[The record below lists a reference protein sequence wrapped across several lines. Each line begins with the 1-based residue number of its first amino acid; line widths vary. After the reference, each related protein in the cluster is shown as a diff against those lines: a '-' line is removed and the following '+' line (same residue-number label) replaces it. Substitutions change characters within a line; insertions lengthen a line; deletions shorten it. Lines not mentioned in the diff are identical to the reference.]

1 MRIQHLA
8 ETSRNWST
16 IMPTLT
22 NTPEIL
28 FLTWLPHL
36 AFALGGLLA
45 HALTLRAVRRVLRVS
60 GSSFWGEALKP
71 LCAPTRLATLL
82 LALQLARVAW
92 PLPEAMQPLTHKLI
106 ALGWITALAWLTIAL
121 GGILGQWMQRNRD
134 ITSADNLQARKTLTK
149 IRMFRRIFTL
159 FALVLALAA
168 ALMVFDATRGI
179 GASVLA
185 SAGIAGAI
193 AGLSAQKFLGAVL
206 AGVQIA
212 IAQPIR
218 LDDVVVVEGE
228 WGRVEEIGITYVVVR
243 IWDERRL
250 ILPTTYFLERPIQ
263 NWTRTSANILGS
275 AFVIMDYRAPIP
287 ALRAELERICRE
299 EAGELWDGRVCTLQV
314 TEAGPTALTLRA
326 LVSSSNSS
334 RNWDLRCLVRE
345 RLICYVQGNHPETLP
360 RTRVLLA
367 QPGQTPPEAGPT

>member
-1 MRIQHLA
+1 
-8 ETSRNWST
+8 
-16 IMPTLT
+16 MPTLT
-22 NTPEIL
+22 NAIETY
-28 FLTWLPHL
+28 FLVWAPYL

-45 HALTLRAVRRVLRVS
+45 HALALRAARRVLRAS
-60 GSSFWGEALKP
+60 GDPFWGEALRQ
-71 LCAPTRLATLL
+71 LCAPTRLAAVL
-82 LALQLARVAW
+82 LALQLSRVTRA
-92 PLPEAMQPLTHKLI
+92 LPEPFRPLVQDLY
-106 ALGWITALAWLTIAL
+106 ALAWTAALAWLAVAL
-121 GGILGQWMQRNRD
+121 GGALGQWMQRNYD
-134 ITSADNLQARKTLTK
+134 ISSADNLEARKTLTK

-159 FALVLALAA
+159 FVLVLALAS
-168 ALMVFDATRGI
+168 ALMVFDATRSI

-185 SAGIAGAI
+185 SAGIAGAV
-193 AGLSAQKFLGAVL
+193 AGLSSQKFLGAVL

-228 WGRVEEIGITYVVVR
+228 WGRVEEIGMTYVVVA

-263 NWTRTSANILGS
+263 NWTRSSANILGS
-275 AFVIMDYRAPIP
+275 AFVTLDYHADIA

-299 EAGELWDGRVCTLQV
+299 EAGELWDGRVCVLQV

-326 LVSSSNSS
+326 LISSSNSS

-345 RLICYVQGNHPETLP
+345 RLVCYVQKNHPAALP

-367 QPGQTPPEAGPT
+367 RQDKTPPEAMPT

>member
-1 MRIQHLA
+1 
-8 ETSRNWST
+8 
-16 IMPTLT
+16 MPTLT
-22 NTPEIL
+22 NL
-28 FLTWLPHL
+28 FEMQFLAWLPHL
-36 AFALGGLLA
+36 GLALAGLIL
-45 HALTLRAVRRVLRVS
+45 HAVALHAAKRVLRAS
-60 GSSFWGEALKP
+60 GDSFWGEALRP

-82 LALQLARVAW
+82 FALQLGRTAW
-92 PLPEAMQPLTHKLI
+92 PTSDTFQQLTNNTFALSWI
-106 ALGWITALAWLTIAL
+106 AAFAWLAVAL
-121 GGILGQWMQRNRD
+121 GGALGQWMQRKTD
-134 ITSADNLQARKTLTK
+134 VSTEDNLEARKMLTK

-159 FALVLALAA
+159 FVFVLALAS

-185 SAGIAGAI
+185 SAGIAGAV
-193 AGLSAQKFLGAVL
+193 AGLSSQKFLGAVL

-212 IAQPIR
+212 ITQPIR

-263 NWTRTSANILGS
+263 NWTRNSANILGS
-275 AFVIMDYRAPIP
+275 AFITLDYRAAIAP
-287 ALRAELERICRE
+287 LRLELERICRE
-299 EAGELWDGRVCTLQV
+299 EAGELWDGRVCVLQV

-345 RLICYVQGNHPETLP
+345 RLVCYVQENHPTVLP
-360 RTRVLLA
+360 RTRVLLDRQA
-367 QPGQTPPEAGPT
+367 EITPEAKPT

>member
-1 MRIQHLA
+1 MPTTNITA
-8 ETSRNWST
+8 ET
-16 IMPTLT
+16 I
-22 NTPEIL
+22 
-28 FLTWLPHL
+28 FLTGLPYM

-45 HALTLRAVRRVLRVS
+45 HAIILLAVRRVSRAS
-60 GSSFWGEALKP
+60 GATFWGEALKP
-71 LCAPTRLATLL
+71 LCAPTRLAMLL
-82 LALQLARVAW
+82 LALQLARAGW
-92 PLPEAMQPLTHKLI
+92 PLPEASQPLAHSFF
-106 ALGWITALAWLTIAL
+106 ALGWIAALAWLAVAL
-121 GGILGQWMQRNRD
+121 GGALGQWLQRNHD
-134 ITSADNLQARKTLTK
+134 VSTEDNLEARKMLTK

-159 FALVLALAA
+159 FVLVLALAS
-168 ALMVFDATRGI
+168 ALMVFDATRGV

-185 SAGIAGAI
+185 SAGIAGAV

-212 IAQPIR
+212 ITQPIR

-263 NWTRTSANILGS
+263 NWTRSSANILGS
-275 AFVIMDYRAPIP
+275 AFVTLDYRAPVP

-345 RLICYVQGNHPETLP
+345 RLICYARENHPHILP

-367 QPGQTPPEAGPT
+367 RSGETTAEASTP

>member
-1 MRIQHLA
+1 
-8 ETSRNWST
+8 
-16 IMPTLT
+16 MPTLT
-22 NTPEIL
+22 TIFEMQ
-28 FLTWLPHL
+28 FLAWLPHL
-36 AFALGGLLA
+36 GLALVGLLV
-45 HALTLRAVRRVLRVS
+45 HALALRAVKRVLGAS
-60 GSSFWGEALKP
+60 DDTFWAEAFRP

-82 LALQLARVAW
+82 LALQLGRSAW
-92 PLPEAMQPLTHKLI
+92 PLSEAVLLVVHDIFALSWVI
-106 ALGWITALAWLTIAL
+106 AFAWLAVAL
-121 GGILGQWMQRNRD
+121 GGALGQWLQRRVD
-134 ITSADNLQARKTLTK
+134 VSADDNLQARKILTK

-159 FALVLALAA
+159 FVLVLALAS
-168 ALMVFDATRGI
+168 ALMIFDATRGI

-185 SAGIAGAI
+185 SAGIAGAV
-193 AGLSAQKFLGAVL
+193 AGFSSQKFLGAVL

-212 IAQPIR
+212 ITQPIR

-275 AFVIMDYRAPIP
+275 AFITLDYRAAIP
-287 ALRAELERICRE
+287 ALREELERICRE
-299 EAGELWDGRVCTLQV
+299 EAGELWDGRVCVLQV

-334 RNWDLRCLVRE
+334 RSWDLRCLVRE
-345 RLICYVQGNHPETLP
+345 RLVCYVQKNHPATLP
-360 RTRVLLA
+360 RTRVLLDR
-367 QPGQTPPEAGPT
+367 QEETTPEATPT

>member
-1 MRIQHLA
+1 
-8 ETSRNWST
+8 
-16 IMPTLT
+16 MPTLT
-22 NTPEIL
+22 NIFEMY
-28 FLTWLPHL
+28 FLPWLPHL
-36 AFALGGLLA
+36 GLVLGGLLV
-45 HALTLRAVRRVLRVS
+45 HALALRAAKRVLRAS
-60 GSSFWGEALKP
+60 GDSFWAEALSP

-82 LALQLARVAW
+82 LALQLGRSAW
-92 PLPEAMQPLTHKLI
+92 PLSEAVLLVVHDI
-106 ALGWITALAWLTIAL
+106 FALSWVIALAWLAVAL
-121 GGILGQWMQRNRD
+121 GGALGQWLQRNID
-134 ITSADNLQARKTLTK
+134 VNTDDNLQARKMLTK

-159 FALVLALAA
+159 FVLVLALAS

-185 SAGIAGAI
+185 SAGIAGAV
-193 AGLSAQKFLGAVL
+193 AGLSSQKFLGAVL

-212 IAQPIR
+212 ITQPIR

-228 WGRVEEIGITYVVVR
+228 WGRVEEIGMTYVVVR

-263 NWTRTSANILGS
+263 NWTRNSANILGS
-275 AFVIMDYRAPIP
+275 AFVTLDYRAAIAP
-287 ALRAELERICRE
+287 LRAELERICRE
-299 EAGELWDGRVCTLQV
+299 DAGELWDGRVCVLQV

-345 RLICYVQGNHPETLP
+345 RLVCYVQENHPAALP
-360 RTRVLLA
+360 RTRVLLDR
-367 QPGQTPPEAGPT
+367 QEEITPEAKPT